1 MKALKFSETFKW
13 TRVPFLVE
21 QAFIIKKRGFAD
33 NKLISNKVL
42 LFDVYPC
49 YAWTFCKYRSVPNWK
64 GKGEQK
70 VMGVD
75 THTVSSSGG
84 T

>member
-1 MKALKFSETFKW
+1 M
-13 TRVPFLVE
+13 
-21 QAFIIKKRGFAD
+21 
-33 NKLISNKVL
+33 LISNKVL